1 MKLKK
6 IFDKIQKIE
15 TKNLILRE
23 IQVKDAK
30 DFFEYYTS
38 ENICK
43 YLDWNGPKSLEE
55 AEEYIYTWR
64 KGYEENWILPFAIV
78 NKSNDK
84 MIGTIIFSEFIGK
97 RADLGYEICEAY
109 WRKGLMY
116 EALDKLLPIVI
127 REFDLERI
135 QSIVFKDNEAS
146 KRLLD
151 KLKFNEEGLL
161 KKYSYH
167 IVSGECIDSYIYALV
182 L

>member
-1 MKLKK
+1 
-6 IFDKIQKIE
+6 
-15 TKNLILRE
+15 
-23 IQVKDAK
+23 
-30 DFFEYYTS
+30 
-38 ENICK
+38 
-43 YLDWNGPKSLEE
+43 
-55 AEEYIYTWR
+55 
-64 KGYEENWILPFAIV
+64 
-78 NKSNDK
+78 
-84 MIGTIIFSEFIGK
+84 
-97 RADLGYEICEAY
+97 
-109 WRKGLMY
+109 MY

>member
-38 ENICK
+38 EKICK

-55 AEEYIYTWR
+55 AKEYIYTWR

-84 MIGTIIFSEFIGK
+84 MIGT
-97 RADLGYEICEAY
+97 
-109 WRKGLMY
+109 
-116 EALDKLLPIVI
+116 IVI